1 MIDDKYEAL
10 NEGELVMAVFVD
22 IKKCF
27 DSISHA
33 ILLQKLSLYG
43 IHGIKFSD
51 VYKWPSTAYTYLG
64 QQYICW

>member
-10 NEGELVMAVFVD
+10 NEGELVMAFFVD

-27 DSISHA
+27 DSINHA

-43 IHGIKFSD
+43 IRGLEISNI
-51 VYKWPSTAYTYLG
+51 YKWPSTT
-64 QQYICW
+64 